1 LNYTRASRQPP
12 RGITPITGLCCVRS
26 DIVPDPVG
34 CQGAPL

>member
-1 LNYTRASRQPP
+1 V
-12 RGITPITGLCCVRS
+12 ITAVAGLCRVRS

>member
-1 LNYTRASRQPP
+1 LP
-12 RGITPITGLCCVRS
+12 RVITTAAGLCCVRS

>member
-1 LNYTRASRQPP
+1 LNYTRATWHLP
-12 RGITPITGLCCVRS
+12 RVITAIPGLCCVRS

>member
-1 LNYTRASRQPP
+1 LNYTRAHRHCLVAAAGP
-12 RGITPITGLCCVRS
+12 RSLRCVRP

>member
-1 LNYTRASRQPP
+1 LNYTRAVWHLP
-12 RGITPITGLCCVRS
+12 RVITAILGLCCVRS